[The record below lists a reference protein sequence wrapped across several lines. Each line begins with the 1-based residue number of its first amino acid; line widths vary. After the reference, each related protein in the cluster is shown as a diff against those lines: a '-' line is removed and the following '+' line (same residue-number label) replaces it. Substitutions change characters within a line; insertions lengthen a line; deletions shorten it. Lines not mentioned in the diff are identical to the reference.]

1 MLTRHSARLLSTP
14 SAMPRTP
21 DNKENSMRTPRIIR
35 QTALAL
41 GLSLVGLGA
50 HAELPRDTIG
60 QETLP
65 FPPSPH
71 RAYIVDAEFENLVTG
86 RITVVDPDSKR
97 MLGMVSTGFAA
108 PSTLS
113 HDGKYLYTADLF
125 YSRGTRGTRTDV
137 LTAWNT
143 STLSPDWEVE
153 IPNKRAVM
161 LPERHALGA
170 SSDDRF
176 IYIYNFTPST
186 SVTVVDTQA
195 KKVVSEISIP
205 GCVLNYPVGKRRF
218 ASLCGDGNLQVV
230 TLDDAGKETARSHTA
245 FFDPNAEKLVERAYA
260 VGDTYYFVTTTG
272 TVRAVD
278 FSGEQPKIIPAWELV
293 TEAADKKAGWAPG
306 GWQLIAVAPKLNR
319 LYALMHDA
327 HEPLK
332 WEDPSTIIWVYDL
345 KTRKRI
351 GTLEAPAPIWSLQ
364 ATTDDQPRLLGAN
377 VTGGLEV
384 FDLTSGKHTGT
395 VEGIAKTAIHV
406 LSH

>member
-1 MLTRHSARLLSTP
+1 
-14 SAMPRTP
+14 MPK
-21 DNKENSMRTPRIIR
+21 NKENSMRTPWIIR

-41 GLSLVGLGA
+41 GLSLAGLSA
-50 HAELPRDTIG
+50 HADLPNDTIG

-86 RITVVDPDSKR
+86 RITVVDPESKR
-97 MLGMVSTGFAA
+97 MLGMISTGFAA
-108 PSTLS
+108 PSTLGR
-113 HDGKYLYTADLF
+113 DGKYLYTADLY
-125 YSRGTRGTRTDV
+125 YSRGVRGTRTDV

-143 STLSPDWEVE
+143 STLSPDWEVV
-153 IPNKRAVM
+153 IPSKRGVM
-161 LPERHALGA
+161 LPEPHALGTSA
-170 SSDDRF
+170 DDRF
-176 IYIYNFTPST
+176 VYVYNFTPST

-195 KKVVSEISIP
+195 RKVVSEISIP

-230 TLDDAGKETARSHTA
+230 TLNDEGQETARSHTA

-260 VGDTYYFVTTTG
+260 VGDTYYFVSTTG

-293 TEAADKKAGWAPG
+293 TDAADKKAGWAPG
-306 GWQLIAVAPKLNR
+306 GWQFVAVSPKLNR
-319 LYALMHDA
+319 LYALMHDT
-327 HEPLK
+327 HESMK
-332 WEDPSTIIWVYDL
+332 WEDPSPVIWVFDL
-345 KTRKRI
+345 KTHKRI
-351 GTLEAPAPIWSLQ
+351 GTLEAPAPVWSLR
-364 ATTDDQPRLLGAN
+364 ATTDDKPLLLGAN

-384 FDLTSGKHTGT
+384 FDLTSGKHSGT
-395 VEGIAKTAIHV
+395 VEKIAKTSIYV